1 MVSVRCAVVVVRA
14 QIVLAQRGH
23 RVDVR
28 VLRPQRV
35 PTELEEQG
43 DDPRVHVRGVRA
55 PLHAPEPRDQH
66 VQRQLLVELRVD
78 AQALAQGV
86 EGVVN
91 LVRVGVRE
99 RVVARVIR
107 AIVVG
112 DAEVLVVLLGGLVSG
127 FSQWG
132 CRSGEIYL
140 LVGVEGW
147 GGGYRGGISRT
158 STSTRRFTTSPSS
171 AETFSARL
179 ALKLDAMMARLLRA
193 TAF

>member
-99 RVVARVIR
+99 R
-107 AIVVG
+107 
-112 DAEVLVVLLGGLVSG
+112 GGACDTRNSCG
-127 FSQWG
+127 R
-132 CRSGEIYL
+132 CRSSRRAPGW
-140 LVGVEGW
+140 VGQWVQSVGLSF
-147 GGGYRGGISRT
+147 GRDLSSRRGRGLGRGYRGGISRT